1 MEETLG
7 TENED
12 SVIQYSISNHCISN
26 LYPLLLYCLCIEE
39 RSNTRVG
46 KRVSSVIM
54 VANIATYLVHT
65 LTLSHRNS
73 LGMRLPYARSHSQTM
88 WEEENDLGMRLP
100 MLGLIPRP
108 CKRRKMT
115 WVWGYPVLAWS
126 HKNGHGFYLKTWQ
139 LFWEKCLVP
148 SVYCL
153 EALFQEGNVAQWS
166 CFLSFLSWWLATV

>member
-12 SVIQYSISNHCISN
+12 SVIRYSISNHCISN

-39 RSNTRVG
+39 RSNARVG

-54 VANIATYLVHT
+54 VANIATYLVLGLILWLF
-65 LTLSHRNS
+65 LTEIALVW
-73 LGMRLPYARSHSQTM
+73 GY
-88 WEEENDLGMRLP
+88 P

-108 CKRRKMT
+108 CERRKMT

-153 EALFQEGNVAQWS
+153 EALIVPGGECCAMVVFPQLPVLVTSYSVTMGWPV
-166 CFLSFLSWWLATV
+166 